1 MSVTA
6 KDFLDLAKCNLS
18 GSDSEIEIRNCISRS
33 YYSLYHL
40 TCSSLS
46 HCPPT
51 THQGVIDYLF
61 SPSERKKESIDQSTL
76 ISVGAV
82 LRQQKI
88 KRHLADYEL
97 DKDVYKSEAE
107 SSVIVIEK
115 TIKKLKA

>member
-6 KDFLDLAKCNLS
+6 KDFLCLAKSNLS
-18 GSDSEIEIRNCISRS
+18 GNSSEIEIRNCISRS
-33 YYSLYHL
+33 YYSLYHV

-51 THQGVIDYLF
+51 SHQGVINYLF
-61 SPSERKKESIDQSTL
+61 SPAERKKEPINQNTL
-76 ISVGAV
+76 MSVGAV

-88 KRHLADYEL
+88 KRHMADYEL

-107 SSVIVIEK
+107 SSVMVIEK
-115 TIKKLKA
+115 TIKKLEI